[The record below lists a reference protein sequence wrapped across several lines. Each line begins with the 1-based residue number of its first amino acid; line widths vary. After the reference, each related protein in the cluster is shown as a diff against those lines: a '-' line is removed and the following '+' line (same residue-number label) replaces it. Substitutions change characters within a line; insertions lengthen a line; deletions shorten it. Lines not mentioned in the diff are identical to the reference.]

1 MSRLEAAKER
11 FSAAL
16 DALET
21 SVNERLAGA
30 RTSTS
35 ASAETALLRAERER
49 MLARIAALEAE
60 SRELAGL
67 TGEVEERLDGA
78 ITELR
83 EALARH

>member
-1 MSRLEAAKER
+1 MSKLEAAQAR

-16 DALET
+16 DALES
-21 SVNERLAGA
+21 SVNERMAAA
-30 RTSTS
+30 RES
-35 ASAETALLRAERER
+35 ANDKAEIALLRAERER
-49 MLARIAALEAE
+49 LLARIAALEHE

-83 EALARH
+83 EALAR

>member
-1 MSRLEAAKER
+1 MSKLQAAQAR

-16 DALET
+16 DALES
-21 SVNERLAGA
+21 SVNERLAAA
-30 RTSTS
+30 RES
-35 ASAETALLRAERER
+35 ANDKAEIALLRAERER
-49 MLARIAALEAE
+49 LLARIAALEHE

-83 EALARH
+83 DALARG

>member
-1 MSRLEAAKER
+1 MSRLEAAKQR
-11 FSAAL
+11 FSDAL

-21 SVNERLAGA
+21 SINERLADA
-30 RTSTS
+30 RASTS